1 MEGATAS
8 GGLAG
13 GLMGGLGGYSQL
25 GSGEDQKFNIVQA
38 DCHIS
43 TKQSA
48 KSQRPCQAYIEIEFR
63 KDNET
68 SYFNYL
74 IFQNF
79 YCHQITIK
87 QFTGKNPADRKDDK
101 QWKSI
106 LKNYTLM
113 QNPHYESDAQNWH
126 IIGVEL
132 VSITVSHVQSSLITQ
147 NLPAFIL
154 SY

>member
-1 MEGATAS
+1 MDGGAAGS
-8 GGLAG
+8 GLAS
-13 GLMGGLGGYSQL
+13 GLMGGLGGYSHL
-25 GSGEDQKFNIVQA
+25 SEDQKFNIVQA

-43 TKQSA
+43 NKQST

-63 KDNET
+63 KENET
-68 SYFNYL
+68 SHFNYL

-101 QWKSI
+101 NWKSI

-132 VSITVSHVQSSLITQ
+132 VSFK
-147 NLPAFIL
+147 N
-154 SY
+154 